1 MVVSFSTLAN
11 GVFVEVLSGMER
23 TGRERCFRFDK
34 NGNAEYAVLSEL
46 QARPDAARWYGHAY
60 KAKDFVFC

>member
-23 TGRERCFRFDK
+23 TGRERCFRFNK
-34 NGNAEYAVLSEL
+34 NGNAEYAILSEL
-46 QARPDAARWYGHAY
+46 IDRPSAARWYGHAY

>member
-1 MVVSFSTLAN
+1 MVVSFSTIAN
-11 GVFVEVLSGMER
+11 GVFIEVVAGMDR

-34 NGNAEYAVLSEL
+34 EGNAEYALLSEL
-46 QARPDAARWYGHAY
+46 QSNSNAARWYGHAY